1 MDLSHAWMRLLRQ
14 QSFRPRPS
22 VRVRVLVCAL
32 FFAGTAIVVSRW
44 GRERWIPV
52 NRQTTYTATARAV
65 EAATGAATLFT
76 STNVDPAQAK
86 AQAGALAERYAAER
100 VAEWQHGKEGQYQ
113 KAHDLAEKARQECDK
128 AAASLTSFERQRREG
143 PSLTAASPKPIVPP
157 PMIDNP
163 AWHDLQR
170 QITDLEGRRD
180 QLLIDRTPQHP
191 AVQEI
196 EGRLAQVKEQLVATV
211 RQIPDTR
218 AKNPATADAP
228 AIAPPAA
235 DDMAA
240 KEYERKHGELTAALE
255 KSRVACQEAER
266 AEKQAG
272 QELAAVPQ
280 FVFEQPEPIQNLPQV
295 NYGWRRLLWTTFAS
309 SLLMVFG
316 IATVWLGASIDPP
329 VASVEEVEGDL
340 NEKVLGVLP
349 FNGPAPD
356 MAAIERQVRLRRAA
370 IACGTILILG
380 CPVVAI
386 WGVMGI

>member
-1 MDLSHAWMRLLRQ
+1 MRLLKRQ
-14 QSFRPRPS
+14 TVRPQSS
-22 VRVRVLVCAL
+22 VRIRVLVCAL
-32 FFAGTAIVVSRW
+32 LFAAAAIVISRW

-65 EAATGAATLFT
+65 EALTGAATPFT
-76 STNVDPAQAK
+76 TTDVNPAQAK
-86 AQAGALAERYAAER
+86 AHAGILAERYAADR
-100 VAEWQHGKEGQYQ
+100 VAEWRRGKESSYQ
-113 KAHDLAEKARQECDK
+113 KSHDFAEKARQECDK
-128 AAASLTSFERQRREG
+128 NAASLTSFEQQRREG
-143 PSLTAASPKPIVPP
+143 PSLPVASPKPIAPP

-163 AWHDLQR
+163 AWLDLQR
-170 QITDLEGRRD
+170 QVADLEGRRD

-196 EGRLAQVKEQLVATV
+196 EGSLAQVKQQLAATA
-211 RQIPDTR
+211 RQILDTR
-218 AKNPATADAP
+218 VKNPATADAA
-228 AIAPPAA
+228 AIASPPV
-235 DDMAA
+235 DDLAA
-240 KEYERKHGELTAALE
+240 KEYERKRGELTAAIE
-255 KSRVACQEAER
+255 KSRLACQEADR

-280 FVFEQPEPIQNLPQV
+280 FVFEQSEPIQNLPQAD
-295 NYGWRRLLWTTFAS
+295 YGWRRLLWTTFAS

-316 IATVWLGASIDPP
+316 IATVWLGAGIDPP
-329 VASVEEVEGDL
+329 VVSVEDVEGDL
-340 NEKVLGVLP
+340 NETVLGVLP

-386 WGVMGI
+386 WGVLGI